1 MAAHLLQSI
10 RMNIPHLTDEQ
21 VELLVDYESARN
33 AVRDAFMAWGN
44 GDAASSVRI
53 RTTAG
58 GLLVS
63 SMVAVLPPYSGG
75 KIYSTKA
82 GVFRFVNILFGSDG
96 LPLCTLDGDFITRV
110 RTPALV
116 DLAVDLLRPP
126 SVTRVAVI
134 GCGRQGAR
142 LARMLLR
149 GLPDLEEIVLCD
161 AYDAPAETLA
171 VEARDSGIAAHVEKD
186 PRRAVKGAHII
197 VTATASKQPLFL
209 SQDIEDNVL
218 ICAVGATKPE
228 MCEIDPSL
236 LSRVGMVVCD
246 DVVGSKIECGDLI
259 RATEAGTFSWAD
271 AIEFRELLC
280 HPVSRREPLAKP
292 VLFETQGV
300 ALQDLAVSALAWER
314 HSQSP

>member
-1 MAAHLLQSI
+1 
-10 RMNIPHLTDEQ
+10 MNIPHLTDEQ
-21 VELLVDYESARN
+21 VESLVDYESARS
-33 AVRDAFMAWGN
+33 VLKDAFIAWGS
-44 GDAASSVRI
+44 GDAASSLRI
-53 RTTAG
+53 RTAAG

-75 KIYSTKA
+75 KIYSTKD
-82 GVFRFVNILFGSDG
+82 GVFRFVNMLFGSDG
-96 LPLCTLDGDFITRV
+96 LPLCTLDGDYITRV

-126 SVTRVAVI
+126 LVTRVAVI
-134 GCGRQGAR
+134 GCGRQGAA

-161 AYDAPAETLA
+161 AFDVPAEALA
-171 VEARDSGIAAHVEKD
+171 VEARNSGIAAHVEKD
-186 PRRAVKGAHII
+186 PRRAVEGAQIV

-209 SQDIEDNVL
+209 SQDVGDNVL

-228 MCEIDPSL
+228 MCEIDPFL
-236 LSRVGMVVCD
+236 LARVGMVVCD
-246 DVVGSKIECGDLI
+246 DVIGSKIECGDLL
-259 RATEAGTFSWAD
+259 RAAEAGTFSWAD

-280 HPVSRREPLAKP
+280 RPVSVREPLAKP

-300 ALQDLAVSALAWER
+300 ALQDLAVAALAWER
-314 HSQSP
+314 HSRLS